1 MFNSN
6 NDFGFAYGR
15 LGVLQQ
21 MLVSQV
27 DVDRLLGT
35 HDVKE
40 CERAIREL
48 DFTQDIDKE
57 SETLLQEVALWVQD
71 EVSKMTNDKDRA
83 VFHILW
89 LQEYAPTLMYVLKK
103 HMGLIAEDVQAP
115 PALFEAYK
123 QSDIVKFL
131 EKRNIGSLPKQ
142 IEALYQHVQDDQKE
156 YEQNDLPKAIDQR
169 VAQFIA
175 DTQAMLAK
183 KSGSTLL
190 IDYVTHQIDQ
200 QNIRT
205 ASRAVKAGDSHVSQF
220 LTGGSVQPKNWANA
234 TEESLPNI
242 ITRSSVGMQVDNAL
256 SSPIELE
263 KQLAENTAS
272 DIAKMW
278 NVPLSIEPVFAF
290 AALVLNH
297 LRVLRVMLIGKRN
310 GMSPQEVKAML
321 PPFIKPTH
329 YVS

>member
-1 MFNSN
+1 MLNKS

-21 MLVSQV
+21 MLVSQT

-40 CERAIREL
+40 CKRAIREL
-48 DFTQDIDKE
+48 SFTQNIDKE
-57 SETLLQEVALWVQD
+57 SEALLQEVALWVQR
-71 EVSKMTNDKDRA
+71 EVSSMAAGPSQA

-89 LQEYAPTLMYVLKK
+89 LQEYAPTLMYLLKK
-103 HMGLIAEDVQAP
+103 QAGLLADEAQAP

-123 QSDIVKFL
+123 EEQVLNLL
-131 EKRNIGSLPKQ
+131 ERNIAGSLPQTLSALNEQFKQ
-142 IEALYQHVQDDQKE
+142 DQKQGE
-156 YEQNDLPKAIDQR
+156 RSELPKIIDQR
-169 VAQFIA
+169 VAQFVA
-175 DTQAMLAK
+175 DTQVELAK
-183 KSGSTLL
+183 RSGSTLL

-205 ASRAVKAGDSHVSQF
+205 AARAVHHDGADVSQF
-220 LTGGSVQPKNWANA
+220 IAGGSVSVRSWAAA
-234 TEESLPNI
+234 TNETLPNVI
-242 ITRSSVGMQVDNAL
+242 ARSSVGMQVEDAL

-297 LRVLRVMLIGKRN
+297 LRVLRVILIGKKLKQCYRPLL
-310 GMSPQEVKAML
+310 SLRTTYRK
-321 PPFIKPTH
+321 
-329 YVS
+329 

>member
-1 MFNSN
+1 MFTKQ

-21 MLVSQV
+21 VLVSQT

-35 HDVKE
+35 RDVQE

-48 DFTQDIDKE
+48 SFTQNIDKE
-57 SETLLQEVALWVQD
+57 SETLLQEVALWVQR
-71 EVSKMTNDKDRA
+71 EVSTMAAGSNQE

-89 LQEYAPTLMYVLKK
+89 LQEYAPTLMYLFKK
-103 HMGLIAEDVQAP
+103 QAGLLAEDIQAP
-115 PALFEAYK
+115 PALFNAYK
-123 QSDIVKFL
+123 EEQVLNLL
-131 EKRNIGSLPKQ
+131 ERNIAGQLPQALTTLNEHVKQDQKTHEKNSLPK
-142 IEALYQHVQDDQKE
+142 V
-156 YEQNDLPKAIDQR
+156 IDQR
-169 VAQFIA
+169 VAQFVA
-175 DTQAMLAK
+175 DTQIALAK
-183 KSGSTLL
+183 RSGSPLL

-205 ASRAVKAGDSHVSQF
+205 AARMVQVDDADAAQF
-220 LTGGSVQPKNWANA
+220 ITGGSVAPRDWAA
-234 TEESLPNI
+234 TTEETLPNVI
-242 ITRSSVGMQVDNAL
+242 ARSSVGMQVEDAL

-278 NVPLSIEPVFAF
+278 NIPLSIEPVFAF